1 MVANRRGR
9 ADMKNELQLF
19 LGEATERFCT
29 WLFGVLD
36 KLKETKN
43 ARRKADDETE
53 KKEVDEDAELESYTD
68 EESEEEKPPEKPAE
82 TKKGEDQ
89 EKEKSVEKEEKSSK

>member
-1 MVANRRGR
+1 
-9 ADMKNELQLF
+9 MKNELQLF

-43 ARRKADDETE
+43 ARRKAYETIRGHSIKNQE
-53 KKEVDEDAELESYTD
+53 NIFDQLL
-68 EESEEEKPPEKPAE
+68 
-82 TKKGEDQ
+82 TKF
-89 EKEKSVEKEEKSSK
+89 

>member
-1 MVANRRGR
+1 
-9 ADMKNELQLF
+9 MKNELQLF

-43 ARRKADDETE
+43 ARRKAYETIRGHSINNQE
-53 KKEVDEDAELESYTD
+53 IIFDQLL
-68 EESEEEKPPEKPAE
+68 
-82 TKKGEDQ
+82 TKF
-89 EKEKSVEKEEKSSK
+89 